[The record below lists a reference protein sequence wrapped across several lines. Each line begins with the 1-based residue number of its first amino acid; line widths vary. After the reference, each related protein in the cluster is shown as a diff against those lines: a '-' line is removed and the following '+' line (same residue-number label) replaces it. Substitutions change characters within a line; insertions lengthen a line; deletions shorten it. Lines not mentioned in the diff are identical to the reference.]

1 MVDIWEKFTLMEKM
15 GNIASEVYRTIKRKQ
30 DGDSIGAE
38 NSFYMVLVLYDKSV
52 NCHSQEVGFVKEAE
66 LFREVF
72 CDYFWDGSDYDVS
85 AEQIMDYLMPF
96 ALKARQGVV

>member
-1 MVDIWEKFTLMEKM
+1 M
-15 GNIASEVYRTIKRKQ
+15 
-30 DGDSIGAE
+30 
-38 NSFYMVLVLYDKSV
+38 SV
-52 NCHSQEVGFVKEAE
+52 NLHKDRSGFVREAD

-96 ALKARQGVV
+96 ALKARQEAI